1 MKRHAWKG
9 RAVMLAKFKS
19 AQTVAELD
27 FDAALVALD
36 AADPLIRRAA
46 ARALRSSAQAA
57 RPLLDRLMREG
68 CEDVR
73 SALFTSLI
81 GLRSPEV
88 AEALAEALDARD
100 VALRNG
106 VVEALAA
113 MPKEALPA
121 LRARIGSDRSL
132 LRLFVVQALVRIDQF
147 EAQLMLAQVLAREP
161 DINICLSAFDGLAGA
176 PGADVFAAELAE
188 RFPDVAQVR
197 FLAPARAGSQTG
209 GRA

>member
-1 MKRHAWKG
+1 
-9 RAVMLAKFKS
+9 MLAKFKS

-88 AEALAEALDARD
+88 AEALAEALDAQD

-113 MPKEALPA
+113 MPSEALPA
-121 LRARIGSDRSL
+121 LRARVGVDSPL

-147 EAQLMLAQVLAREP
+147 EAHLLLAKVLADEP
-161 DINICLSAFDGLAGA
+161 DVNICLAAFDGLADT
-176 PGADVFAAELAE
+176 PDADLFAAELAE
-188 RFPDVAQVR
+188 RFPDVAQTR
-197 FLAPARAGSQTG
+197 FLAPARPTRETG
-209 GRA
+209 GRT